1 MYGIIINFD
10 AEKLRE
16 MYFGPAYENAH
27 AEVCSFLTEDFGFTC
42 IQGDVY
48 FGDES
53 VSSVTCVLAAQK
65 LKEKF
70 SWFEPSVKEIKMMR
84 IDELNDLGPA
94 IGRGAVGKRKGRH
107 LLKVA

>member
-1 MYGIIINFD
+1 MYGIIINFY
-10 AEKLRE
+10 AEKLQE
-16 MYFGPAYENAH
+16 MYTGSALESAH
-27 AEVCSFLTEDFGFTC
+27 ADICSVLTEDFGFTC
-42 IQGDVY
+42 VQGDVY

-65 LKEKF
+65 LKERF

-84 IDELNDLGPA
+84 IDELHDLGPA
-94 IGRGAVGKRKGRH
+94 IGRGSVGKQKGRH

>member
-16 MYFGPAYENAH
+16 MYSGPVHENAH
-27 AEVCSFLTEDFGFTC
+27 ADICSVLTEDFGFTC

-53 VSSVTCVLAAQK
+53 VSSITCVLAAQK
-65 LKEKF
+65 LKERF
-70 SWFEPSVKEIKMMR
+70 SWFEASVKEIKMLR

-94 IGRGAVGKRKGRH
+94 IGRGSVSKKKGRP